1 MKALNLKIKDEY
13 FDRIVSFLELLP
25 KNSIVIEKDSK
36 QQKLDEIK
44 KEAIKEAENMLKSG
58 NFKVFN
64 SLEEYKKAMDV

>member
-44 KEAIKEAENMLKSG
+44 QTIIKSKKDVENGKIKIVRKIPWFLK
-58 NFKVFN
+58 N
-64 SLEEYKKAMDV
+64 

>member
-13 FDRIVSFLELLP
+13 FDRIVSFLELLQ

-44 KEAIKEAENMLKSG
+44 QTIIKSKKDIENGKI
-58 NFKVFN
+58 KIVR
-64 SLEEYKKAMDV
+64 KIP

>member
-44 KEAIKEAENMLKSG
+44 QTIIKSKEDIENGKIKIVRKIP
-58 NFKVFN
+58 
-64 SLEEYKKAMDV
+64 

>member
-36 QQKLDEIK
+36 QHKLDEIK
-44 KEAIKEAENMLKSG
+44 QTIIKS
-58 NFKVFN
+58 
-64 SLEEYKKAMDV
+64 KKDVEDGKIKIVRKIP

>member
-44 KEAIKEAENMLKSG
+44 QTIIKS
-58 NFKVFN
+58 
-64 SLEEYKKAMDV
+64 KKM

>member
-44 KEAIKEAENMLKSG
+44 QTIIKSRKDIEDGKIKIVRKIPWFLK
-58 NFKVFN
+58 N
-64 SLEEYKKAMDV
+64 

>member
-44 KEAIKEAENMLKSG
+44 QTIIKSKKDVEDG
-58 NFKVFN
+58 KV
-64 SLEEYKKAMDV
+64 KIVRKIP

>member
-44 KEAIKEAENMLKSG
+44 QTKIKS
-58 NFKVFN
+58 
-64 SLEEYKKAMDV
+64 KKDVEDGKIKIVRKIP

>member
-13 FDRIVSFLELLP
+13 FDKIVSFLELLP

-44 KEAIKEAENMLKSG
+44 QTIIKSKKDVEDGKIKIVRKIPWFLK
-58 NFKVFN
+58 N
-64 SLEEYKKAMDV
+64 

>member
-44 KEAIKEAENMLKSG
+44 QTIIKSKKDIENGKIKIVRKIPWFLK
-58 NFKVFN
+58 N
-64 SLEEYKKAMDV
+64 

>member
-44 KEAIKEAENMLKSG
+44 QTIIKSKKDIEDGKIKIVRKIPWFLK
-58 NFKVFN
+58 N
-64 SLEEYKKAMDV
+64 